1 MSDTTAGAPAGNTAI
16 DLFAEFATNANAEEA
31 GAWVPYSGD
40 IEFLIARSNNPTYA
54 RKLTKLFDRNRQ
66 LLNTK
71 GKAAEEKAEQITI
84 EVMAEAILLG
94 WKGNFTWKG
103 APLPYSKENAKTVLA
118 LKDFRRWVQEK
129 AEDFERFKLV
139 QDEADAGN

>member
-1 MSDTTAGAPAGNTAI
+1 MSDTTAGATAGNTAI
-16 DLFAEFATNANAEEA
+16 DLFAEFATNTSAEEA
-31 GAWVPYSGD
+31 GAWVPYTGD

-71 GKAAEEKAEQITI
+71 GKAAEAKAEEITI
-84 EVMAEAILLG
+84 DVMAEAILLG
-94 WKGNFTWKG
+94 WKGTFTWKG
-103 APLPYSKENAKTVLA
+103 QPLPYSKENAKTVLA
-118 LKDFRRWVQEK
+118 VKDFRRWVQEK

-139 QDEADAGN
+139 QDEVDAGN